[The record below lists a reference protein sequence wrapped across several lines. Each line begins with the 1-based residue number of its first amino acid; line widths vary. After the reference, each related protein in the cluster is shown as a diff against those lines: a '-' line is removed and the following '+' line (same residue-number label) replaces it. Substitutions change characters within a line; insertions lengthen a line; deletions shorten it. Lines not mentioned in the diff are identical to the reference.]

1 MRTLVLLPLAM
12 VALLSGCIAEPP
24 PRPMHRVVEQ
34 APPPPPEAATEVII
48 YPAKGQSPDQVD
60 RDRYECHLWAARQTG
75 FDPSVPGVPPHQ
87 RVRVVQAGPPPGAQ
101 VVGGAITGAV
111 LGALIAGP
119 RDAGAGAVV
128 GAVAGAAV
136 GGVSEASRAEQT
148 RVVEERA
155 NDRGAGRAA
164 AQEERAG
171 SYRRAISA
179 CLEARGYT
187 VK

>member
-1 MRTLVLLPLAM
+1 MRTLLLLPLAA
-12 VALLSGCIAEPP
+12 VLLSACVVAPP

-34 APPPPPEAATEVII
+34 APPPPEAAAEVII
-48 YPAKGQSPDQVD
+48 YPAKGQSPDQLD
-60 RDRYECHLWAARQTG
+60 RDRYECHLWAAKQTG

-87 RVRVVQAGPPPGAQ
+87 RVRVVQAGPPPGAG

-119 RDAGAGAVV
+119 RDAGAGAAV

-155 NDRGAGRAA
+155 NDRGVARTA